1 MSPKTKKELLLE
13 VENGLKKFETGQ
25 ELFLDIHSSGKYW
38 DKERFIVWAIHSIS
52 KKHYSTLSKK
62 IINRF
67 PISVDEVAYKDR
79 SFKKERKKRSVY
91 TISTGLPSLGK
102 KR

>member
-1 MSPKTKKELLLE
+1 MSPKVKKELLSE
-13 VENGLKKFETGQ
+13 VENGLKKFKTGQ

-62 IINRF
+62 IINKF
-67 PISVDEVAYKDR
+67 PVSKDEAAFKDS
-79 SFKKERKKRSVY
+79 SFKKRKRRSVY